1 MELITKV
8 LDYSNI
14 QRAYKQV
21 VTNKGSKGVDGIS
34 TKDLHAYMQEH
45 WSRIAQEIAKGHY
58 CPQAVLGVEIPKANG
73 GKRQLGIP
81 TVIDRLIQQAVHQ
94 VLQPLYDYEFSDF
107 SYGFR
112 KGKNAHQAILQA
124 LNYINQG
131 YQDIIDLD
139 LKKFFDIVNHDYLMS
154 LLNRK
159 IKDRMLLKLIRRF
172 LQSDI
177 MKGGL
182 SEQRRKGTPQ
192 GSPLSPLL
200 SNIIL
205 NELDKELTKRGLRF
219 IRYADDCSIFV
230 KSKLASERVLNNTVK
245 FIETKLHLQVNQQK
259 TSICRPVNYF
269 VLGYGFVP
277 TYKKAERGK
286 YKLRVSPKSFKTMK
300 QKVKQLTRKTWSLS
314 FDQRISKLNAFITGW
329 VNYYKFANMTT
340 KLKELDTWVRSRLRY
355 CIWKHWRTERK
366 EIVQRTILAN
376 VPACRVGNKR
386 KRSFIRLGISQGQA
400 YAWSRSR
407 MGGWAIALSPIMKTT
422 ITVERLQKRGY
433 LSFSVQF
440 QKSSR
445 TMLNDLQLKLSF
457 V

>member
-14 QRAYKQV
+14 NRAYKQV
-21 VTNKGSKGVDGIS
+21 VSNKGSKGVDGIT
-34 TKDLHAYMQEH
+34 TKDLQDYMQDN
-45 WSRIAQEIAKGHY
+45 WSRISQEITKGHY
-58 CPQAVLGVEIPKANG
+58 CPQSVLGVHIPKSNG
-73 GKRQLGIP
+73 GKRLLGIP
-81 TVIDRLIQQAVHQ
+81 TVIDRLIQQAIHQ
-94 VLQPLYDYEFSDF
+94 VLQPMYDFEFSEF

-112 KGKNAHQAILQA
+112 KGKNAHQGVLQA
-124 LNYINQG
+124 LNYINDG

-172 LQSDI
+172 LQSD
-177 MKGGL
+177 MMLGGL
-182 SEQRRKGTPQ
+182 SEPRSKGTPQ

-205 NELDKELTKRGLRF
+205 DELDKELTKRGLRF

-230 KSKLASERVLNNTVK
+230 KSKRSSNRVLQRTIK

-259 TSICRPVNYF
+259 TSICRPVTYF

-277 TYKKAERGK
+277 TYKKDERGK
-286 YKLRVSPKSFKTMK
+286 YKLRVSPKSFRTMK
-300 QKVKQLTRKTWSLS
+300 QKVKQLTRKTSSLS
-314 FDQRISKLNAFITGW
+314 FTERISRLTVFVRGW

-340 KLKELDTWVRSRLRY
+340 KLKELDAWVRSRLRY
-355 CIWKHWRTERK
+355 CIWKHWK
-366 EIVQRTILAN
+366 K
-376 VPACRVGNKR
+376 PNKR
-386 KRSFIRLGISQGQA
+386 MRSYIRLGIAQGQA

-407 MGGWAIALSPIMKTT
+407 MGGWATALSPIMKTT
-422 ITVERLQKRGY
+422 ITVDRLLKRGY
-433 LSFSVQF
+433 LSFSAQF
-440 QKSSR
+440 QMSYKSIPK
-445 TMLNDLQLKLSF
+445 DIQLKLSF